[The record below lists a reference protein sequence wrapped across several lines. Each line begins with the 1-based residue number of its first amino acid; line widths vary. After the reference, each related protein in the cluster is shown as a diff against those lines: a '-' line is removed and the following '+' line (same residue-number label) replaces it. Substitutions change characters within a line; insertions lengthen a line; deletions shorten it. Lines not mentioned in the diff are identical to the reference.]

1 MDEQGPLLRDG
12 LGGRRDVSMGNGQTA
27 MRLERNQRR
36 KVEKKTKKTRIATS
50 RRVQDQMVGIG

>member
-27 MRLERNQRR
+27 MGLERNQRR
-36 KVEKKTKKTRIATS
+36 KVEKKKNQKKTNRH
-50 RRVQDQMVGIG
+50 